1 MRSLLNLKASIHFLN
16 LKRRNF
22 IRLST
27 LVAGSAVTAGFT
39 PVRNARESMGDNTES
54 LHSMTADV
62 VPISPDERKERVA
75 KAQRLMIQ
83 NRMKAL
89 LMEGGTSMEYFTGI
103 SWWPSERTMVAIIP
117 AVGELVYVCPGFE
130 EGRFRELIT
139 IGNKVYVW
147 QEDESPYEKIMSAF
161 IDAEITSGK
170 IGIEEQLR
178 FFIFDGIRRAG
189 STMEY
194 VSGDPVT
201 IPCRMIKSAA
211 ELALMQKASDITV
224 AAIKIGIS
232 NLKEGISPSEIS
244 AIVNKAHR
252 QMGATPDFA
261 LILFGV
267 SSALPHGSIKPQQLK
282 KGDIVL
288 MDCGCKVEGYCS
300 DITRTIVFGAEPT
313 KRQLDIWSL
322 EQKAQS
328 AGFTAAGIGIACEQV
343 DAAARKVI
351 TDAGFG
357 PGYKL
362 PGLPHRTGH
371 GIGMDGHEWG
381 NIVKGNQQKLQAG
394 MCFSIEPTISIPGE
408 FGIRMEDCVYM
419 TAEGPKWF
427 SQPAIAIN
435 KPFADSGS

>member
-1 MRSLLNLKASIHFLN
+1 MK
-16 LKRRNF
+16 
-22 IRLST
+22 T
-27 LVAGSAVTAGFT
+27 
-39 PVRNARESMGDNTES
+39 
-54 LHSMTADV
+54 LHSMTGNI
-62 VPISPDERKERVA
+62 VPISPEERKVRVA
-75 KAQRLMIQ
+75 KAQRLMTQ
-83 NRMKAL
+83 NRIRAL
-89 LMEGGTSMEYFTGI
+89 IIEGGTSMEYFTGI

-117 AVGELVYVCPGFE
+117 AEGEIVYVCPGFE
-130 EGRFRELIT
+130 EARFRELIT

-147 QEDESPYEKIMSAF
+147 QEDESPYEQIVRAF
-161 IDAEITSGK
+161 IDADITSGK

-211 ELALMQKASDITV
+211 ELALMQKATDITV

-244 AIVNKAHR
+244 AIINKAHR

-261 LILFGV
+261 LILFGI
-267 SSALPHGSIKPQQLK
+267 SSALPHGSIKPQLLK

-313 KRQLDIWSL
+313 KRQLDIWNL

-328 AGFTAAGIGIACEQV
+328 AGFAAAEIGIACEQV

-419 TAEGPKWF
+419 TEEGPKWF
-427 SQPAIAIN
+427 SQPAISIN
-435 KPFADSGS
+435 KPFADAGL